1 MGTANAWTLA
11 SGLALA
17 LAFSAANNNTNNN
30 ANNKMSLEPA
40 NDEYAHVPQTFF

>member
-11 SGLALA
+11 SGLP
-17 LAFSAANNNTNNN
+17 LAFSAANNN

-40 NDEYAHVPQTFF
+40 NDEYTHAPQIFF